1 MSTDHIQFNRVTY
14 ALPVQPFKVTA
25 FISTEERLPAVT
37 EFVLRLLHTC
47 GRVSLLAFRDYF
59 GFSEAE
65 ALSVIESLDRQGY
78 VSLSDD
84 SLTLGEEMRQRFEAS
99 PDDCPWVTKLK
110 RRSDVVPFDLLTFS
124 MLGRAEFAFATD
136 NWVKLNP
143 LPDIVGSSVE
153 RARRAYR
160 ESFGRIERESARSR
174 GEERERSYGVHSI
187 ESVEPRKA
195 GFIPLTVSLE
205 IDSRNVFSARLP
217 SEFEAGASLELLTE
231 FRERMA
237 LSFESQTRG
246 GDGGLQEFLE
256 LFQLDFLQP
265 YVAGNT
271 LSAHRLAADIERGL
285 PAPTGVQPIFG
296 NLCLKKNRDTVLS
309 LVHEARTAHKGFG
322 KHLGSV
328 AWMAPDYEFWGRGED
343 FRLMID
349 ALRKTVRNGPMGDD
363 LFVFDRAQERQ
374 EAAVRGKFAGTGL
387 VELHLV
393 RPDAAAQT
401 AWRSSVELMLY
412 PGRFAGAVL
421 HVPLE
426 ATPGVR
432 VGVGFVST
440 QSKHLR
446 IVHQMVL
453 DAANGNRYAGRWSPN
468 RDAAASRSMTLF
480 EQCQFLAYSDIHQA
494 DPPSKGA
501 KDQPS

>member
-1 MSTDHIQFNRVTY
+1 MSTDHVQFNRVTF

-47 GRVSLLAFRDYF
+47 GQVSLAAFREYF

-84 SLTLGEEMRQRFEAS
+84 ELTLGEEMRQRFEAS

-110 RRSDVVPFDLLTFS
+110 RRTDVVPFDLLTFS

-143 LPDIVGSSVE
+143 SPDIIGSGIE

-195 GFIPLTVSLE
+195 GFVPLTVSME
-205 IDSRNVFSARLP
+205 VDARNVFSARLP
-217 SEFEAGASLELLTE
+217 NEFEAGASLELLTE

-237 LSFESQTRG
+237 LSFEAQSCE
-246 GDGGLQEFLE
+246 GDGGLQEFLQ

-265 YVAGNT
+265 YAVG
-271 LSAHRLAADIERGL
+271 SALNVHKLATDVERGL
-285 PAPTGVQPIFG
+285 PAPAGVQPIFG
-296 NLCLKKNRDTVLS
+296 NLCLKKNRDAVLS
-309 LVHEARTAHKGFG
+309 LVHEARTGHKGFG
-322 KHLGSV
+322 KHLGSL

-343 FRLMID
+343 FRLMVD
-349 ALRKTVRNGPMGDD
+349 SLRKTVRTGPKGDD

-374 EAAVRGKFAGTGL
+374 EAAVRGRYAGTGL

-393 RPDAAAQT
+393 RPDATANM

-412 PGRFAGAVL
+412 PGRFAVAVL
-421 HVPLE
+421 HMPLE
-426 ATPGVR
+426 AAPGVR

-440 QSKHLR
+440 QSRHLR
-446 IVHQMVL
+446 TVHQMIL
-453 DAANGNRYAGRWSPN
+453 DASNGNRYAGRWSPN
-468 RDAAASRSMTLF
+468 RDGNASRSTALF
-480 EQCQFLAYSDIHQA
+480 EQCAFLAYSDIQLA
-494 DPPSKGA
+494 ALSEGGGL
-501 KDQPS
+501 